1 MAAVNTRGECRQSVS
16 VRLRPPCNERQRNAI
31 EVAKRMIWWFYQA
44 KSEPCVPAFE
54 RIFKRRRTGYATL
67 DGLLMRLFHR

>member
-1 MAAVNTRGECRQSVS
+1 
-16 VRLRPPCNERQRNAI
+16 
-31 EVAKRMIWWFYQA
+31 MIWWFYQA

>member
-1 MAAVNTRGECRQSVS
+1 
-16 VRLRPPCNERQRNAI
+16 
-31 EVAKRMIWWFYQA
+31 MIWWFYQA

-67 DGLLMRLFHR
+67 DGLLMRLFTARMNSCALMIGMNGAQGRN